1 MLRKV
6 INLKEGL
13 KLTCGARARSVG
25 AREVVGR
32 GSDVGRWSGSAGS
45 AGSDRRGGGVMRS
58 RGEPDERS
66 EHG

>member
-13 KLTCGARARSVG
+13 KLTCGARARSVR

-32 GSDVGRWSGSAGS
+32 GSDVGHRASRRENAEGRSA
-45 AGSDRRGGGVMRS
+45 RGGAMSS
-58 RGEPDERS
+58 RDEPDGSRRTR
-66 EHG
+66 